1 MQHPFVK
8 AAAIELQA
16 NRGASEVMK
25 RMVDRLMIRRQEL
38 AKKKEN
44 QKLENGADFGNTLVT
59 SKAHDSDIDGNT
71 IIQWE

>member
-59 SKAHDSDIDGNT
+59 SKARDSDIDGNT
-71 IIQWE
+71 IIQWD

>member
-1 MQHPFVK
+1 M
-8 AAAIELQA
+8 ELQA

-38 AKKKEN
+38 ARKKEN

-59 SKAHDSDIDGNT
+59 SKARDSDIADGNT